1 LTERKTA
8 MGKLNGTNPNH
19 PKKGSRITVDPI
31 RADKDIKKV
40 KRLLKDNTRDLLLFT
55 MGINNGLR
63 ISDLLKLKV
72 GDVRD
77 IKPGQTLKVKETKTG
92 KMNVL
97 MINKSVHKVLKQYLE
112 EVKPSDENYLFQS
125 RNGKNKPLARETVN
139 KMIKEWT
146 KSLKGNYGTHTL
158 RKTFGYIQ
166 RTKYGVSFEVLCK
179 RFGHSSPA
187 ITMRYLGVDDKE
199 VAGILLH
206 EI

>member
-1 LTERKTA
+1 
-8 MGKLNGTNPNH
+8 MGKLNGSNPNH

-31 RADKDIKKV
+31 RSEKNIKKV
-40 KRLLKDNTRDLLLFT
+40 KRLLKDNIRDLLLFT

-77 IKPGQTLKVKETKTG
+77 LNPGQTLKVKETKTG
-92 KMNVL
+92 KMNIL
-97 MINKSVHKVLKQYLE
+97 MINKSVHKVLIQYLD
-112 EVKPSDENYLFQS
+112 EVKPSDGDYLFQS
-125 RNGKNKPLARETVN
+125 RNGNNKPLTRETVHR
-139 KMIKEWT
+139 MIKEWT
-146 KSLKGNYGTHTL
+146 KSMKGNYGTHTL

-187 ITMRYLGVDDKE
+187 ITMRYLGIDDRE
-199 VAGILLH
+199 VKSILLN

>member
-1 LTERKTA
+1 
-8 MGKLNGTNPNH
+8 MGKLNGSNPNH
-19 PKKGSRITVDPI
+19 PKKGSSITVDPI
-31 RADKDIKKV
+31 RAEKNIKKV
-40 KRLLKDNTRDLLLFT
+40 KRILKDNTRDLLLFT

-77 IKPGQTLKVKETKTG
+77 IEPGQTLKIEETKTG
-92 KMNVL
+92 KMNIL

-112 EVKPSDENYLFQS
+112 EVKPSDEDYLFQS
-125 RNGKNKPLARETVN
+125 RNGNNKPLTRETVN

-158 RKTFGYIQ
+158 RKTFGYMQ

-179 RFGHSSPA
+179 RYGHSSPA
-187 ITMRYLGVDDKE
+187 ITMRYLGIDDRE
-199 VAGILLH
+199 VKGILLN